1 MMRKMESL
9 KGCIITLF
17 QGIGGILV
25 SLWDALPDILRLSVL
40 IGTLVHIVVKIR
52 KDLK

>member
-1 MMRKMESL
+1 MESL

-25 SLWDALPDILRLSVL
+25 SLWDVLPDMLRLGVL
-40 IGTLVHIVVKIR
+40 IGTFVHIVIKIR
-52 KDLK
+52 KDLN

>member
-1 MMRKMESL
+1 MENL

-17 QGIGGILV
+17 QGIGGVLV
-25 SLWDALPDILRLSVL
+25 SLWEALPDILRLSVL
-40 IGTLVHIVVKIR
+40 IGTFVHIVIKIK

>member
-1 MMRKMESL
+1 M
-9 KGCIITLF
+9 TLF

-25 SLWDALPDILRLSVL
+25 SLWDALPDILRLGILV
-40 IGTLVHIVVKIR
+40 GTFVHIVIKIK